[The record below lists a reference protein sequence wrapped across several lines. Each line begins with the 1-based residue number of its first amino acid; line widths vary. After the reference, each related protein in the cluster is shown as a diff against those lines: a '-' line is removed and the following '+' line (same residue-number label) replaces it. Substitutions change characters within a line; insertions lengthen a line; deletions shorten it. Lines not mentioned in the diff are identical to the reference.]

1 MHAFS
6 AGMDL
11 AVLREA
17 FDTLRK
23 KKRPKCV
30 FVVFYASRRAA
41 SPTFFAS
48 LKPSFSM
55 LRTKPS
61 SPPTDSLSNRL
72 RTSAIY
78 S

>member
-55 LRTKPS
+55 LRT
-61 SPPTDSLSNRL
+61 
-72 RTSAIY
+72 
-78 S
+78 